1 MADGKVVQVYAF
13 YLGTFVIE
21 VDHGSFIVRY
31 GEVKPTGLKVK
42 ANQDVKRGQLLGEVG
57 KLKGLNFSMLHL
69 EMYSSNK
76 SPRLEGLTLK
86 GKPPY
91 QRRSDLMDPTASIDK
106 AVME

>member
-1 MADGKVVQVYAF
+1 M
-13 YLGTFVIE
+13 
-21 VDHGSFIVRY
+21 
-31 GEVKPTGLKVK
+31 KPTGLKVK
-42 ANQDVKRGQLLGEVG
+42 GNQEVKRGQLLGQVG
-57 KLKGLNFSMLHL
+57 KLQGLKSSMLHL

-76 SPRLEGLTLK
+76 SPKDEGLTLR